1 MINLVSVYDNI
12 TDVTSLSVKTIG
24 QILTVIKNGN
34 PELISQITA
43 IRNLTSHQEQNEA
56 KKNLP
61 VFCCNGTFHKRNNA
75 SLLQYSSFIAIDFD
89 GFKTNDELLAYKEHL
104 KTYPFVYAVFVSPS
118 GMGLKAIVQHNNTN
132 PAHHYNL
139 FVQLHRVFGL
149 GNTNFDTSVSDISR
163 GTYFSYDPDL
173 WQNPYC
179 RQFDFVYDLGIGD
192 KKNKVAS
199 GEKSV
204 TTASYQYETSDADRL
219 MNGIFQGIMTDKQVI
234 NYMNNHFWKKQKE
247 DYQEGNRQ
255 SSLLRKAAQLC
266 KYGVLYENALK
277 ELKFRY
283 CYAGLSVDEVES
295 KVAYCYSS
303 NVFGSNRSEIQ
314 GMRED
319 SRKRKE
325 AFSGVPV
332 SVPLR

>member
-1 MINLVSVYDNI
+1 MCSFLFFLIMVYFWSLCNLKVEI
-12 TDVTSLSVKTIG
+12 TKKTLIKWYTFQLLSWYT
-24 QILTVIKNGN
+24 L
-34 PELISQITA
+34 
-43 IRNLTSHQEQNEA
+43 R
-56 KKNLP
+56 
-61 VFCCNGTFHKRNNA
+61 
-75 SLLQYSSFIAIDFD
+75 LLS
-89 GFKTNDELLAYKEHL
+89 
-104 KTYPFVYAVFVSPS
+104 
-118 GMGLKAIVQHNNTN
+118 
-132 PAHHYNL
+132 
-139 FVQLHRVFGL
+139 
-149 GNTNFDTSVSDISR
+149 
-163 GTYFSYDPDL
+163 
-173 WQNPYC
+173 
-179 RQFDFVYDLGIGD
+179 
-192 KKNKVAS
+192 
-199 GEKSV
+199 
-204 TTASYQYETSDADRL
+204 
-219 MNGIFQGIMTDKQVI
+219 TDKQVI

-283 CYAGLSVDEVES
+283 CYAGLSEEEVES

-303 NVFGSNRSEIQ
+303 NVFGCNRSEIQ